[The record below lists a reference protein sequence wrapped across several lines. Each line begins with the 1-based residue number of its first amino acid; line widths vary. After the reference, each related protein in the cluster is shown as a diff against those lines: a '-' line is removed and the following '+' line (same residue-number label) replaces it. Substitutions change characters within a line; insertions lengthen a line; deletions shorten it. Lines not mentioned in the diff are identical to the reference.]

1 MNVVWAVGLVLGS
14 LAVLYLTLLVA
25 LLISGRRAHA
35 RAMSRFLPDCVV
47 LFGRLLRDPR
57 LARRHK
63 LLVAGL
69 VAYLATPLD
78 LVPDFLPVVGQL
90 DDAIVAA
97 LVLRRILRGA
107 GRPLLA
113 EHWPGPPE
121 SLALLTRLAG

>member
-1 MNVVWAVGLVLGS
+1 MNVVWAVGLAVGS
-14 LAVLYLTLLVA
+14 FAVLYLTLLVA

-47 LFGRLLRDPR
+47 LFGPLLRDPR

-63 LLVAGL
+63 LLVAGV
-69 VAYLATPLD
+69 VAYLATPFD

-90 DDAIVAA
+90 DDAIIAA
-97 LVLRRILRGA
+97 LVLRRVLRGA
-107 GRPLLA
+107 GPQLLA
-113 EHWPGPPE
+113 EHWPGPAE